1 VIFFRQV
8 LVGEAQHIPSE
19 FDAHLTY
26 HLLLDLD
33 EQYIHFETAP
43 KLIASW
49 RSPDA
54 MVGRLPNPRLLD

>member
-1 VIFFRQV
+1 MIFFRYV
-8 LVGEAQHIPSE
+8 LVGDAQHLPFG
-19 FDAHLTY
+19 FDAQSTY

-49 RSPDA
+49 RSRDT
-54 MVGRLPNPRLLD
+54 MVGRLPNPRLP